1 MDDEE
6 VQLFSD
12 TDEYLVNQICVI
24 LDENGIPYIRKD
36 DGSGAYMNLY
46 MGKSMQEKRIFV
58 NKQDYD
64 KALELI
70 SFEKSNI
77 ENNSNES
84 VMAKEKNTELDD
96 YGKKYKLISKLLV
109 VTVLILPVLVIILLM
124 IATSLS

>member
-77 ENNSNES
+77 ENSNNES
-84 VMAKEKNTELDD
+84 VMAKEKNTESDD

-124 IATSLS
+124 IATSL